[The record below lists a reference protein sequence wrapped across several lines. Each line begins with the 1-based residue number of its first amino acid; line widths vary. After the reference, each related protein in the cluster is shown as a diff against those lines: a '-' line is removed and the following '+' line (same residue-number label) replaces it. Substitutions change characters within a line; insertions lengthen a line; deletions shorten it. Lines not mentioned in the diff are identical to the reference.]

1 MNSKE
6 KGMLLI
12 VSGPSGVGK
21 GTLVEILLKYDLN
34 FVLSC
39 SATNRAP
46 RPGEIDGKHYHFIT
60 DEAYDRMVAE
70 NEFLEHATVH
80 GNRYGTPRKPVEEL
94 LEQGK
99 SVVLEIDPQGAIAVM
114 DNPEVGDYVSI
125 FILPPSYA
133 ELRRR
138 LTARKTETPDVIER
152 RMNNARAEI
161 AQLGRYQYAIV
172 NDTIGPAF
180 DEFLQIIKA
189 EKHKTLRHMPE
200 VPEE

>member
-34 FVLSC
+34 FELSC

-60 DEAYDRMVAE
+60 DEAFDRMVAE